1 MQLINKRTQA
11 NALYWYFTFRFVF
24 VFFECFVSDCNRLKP
39 SAFINYC
46 NLVDG
51 VGFFCVLCCVGFFS
65 SVCCVCWA
73 SFFFVM
79 VCGSWRLDTNKIN
92 FWRIILIKEIYFL
105 DMMGIGSLQDRNN
118 KEISFYMDI

>member
-1 MQLINKRTQA
+1 
-11 NALYWYFTFRFVF
+11 
-24 VFFECFVSDCNRLKP
+24 
-39 SAFINYC
+39 
-46 NLVDG
+46 

-92 FWRIILIKEIYFL
+92 FWRILIKKIYFL